1 VLPLFGEKKEGVDH
15 DGDADAPARLLAIFE
30 RRDAIEGDIKRTLLT
45 LTLQADALINHQGA
59 FGVLGYLSNC
69 SAYVSDIVAP
79 HGGGQHGR
87 GRGK

>member
-1 VLPLFGEKKEGVDH
+1 LK
-15 DGDADAPARLLAIFE
+15 
-30 RRDAIEGDIKRTLLT
+30 
-45 LTLQADALINHQGA
+45 LQADALINHQGA